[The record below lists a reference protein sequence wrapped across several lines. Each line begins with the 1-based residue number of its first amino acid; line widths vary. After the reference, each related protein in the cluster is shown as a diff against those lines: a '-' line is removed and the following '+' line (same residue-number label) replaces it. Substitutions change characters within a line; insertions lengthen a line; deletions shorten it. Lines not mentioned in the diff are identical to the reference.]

1 MNAPSARSLL
11 IAWAVV
17 LLLGSRVTAAPS
29 GDSMNDPIH
38 FGGYSWSTLL
48 DANSATAEAN
58 EPSHDSP
65 NGHFPRETPIPPEH
79 SRWCSWTA
87 PISGSVWWT
96 ASIFRAPQI
105 FGPEVCIAVYT
116 NDAAG
121 SLARVASEGGIINR
135 GIALLFSATAGVEYR
150 LVLDVH
156 GQSPLAFNVG
166 LSCGDPLPPV
176 NDVPSQALDLRRSR
190 GFAMFDLLGAT
201 HGPEDPSFGFYQYD
215 LNWWS
220 VAGRGGNSVWFTW
233 TAPSTGLF
241 DLEVAMFQSYPQLAV
256 FQDTLPGNPTFDFSR
271 NQMIEL
277 RTNGV
282 ANQQFGFNLE
292 GLDLLRASVNAS
304 RGDRFLFLVDQ
315 CEGAVTMPFIT
326 PGAAQTSQGW
336 IAVTDRMPNDDLADA
351 ATLESGHP
359 VLGRGGATSEP
370 GEESI
375 ASGTPLRSWWWTW
388 TSERS
393 EAIRIIP
400 PEAQVFTGTTFADL
414 QPVRV
419 SRVGAG
425 GQYAGFEATPGTRY
439 LLRVAP
445 SNSSPVEVT
454 LIRGSVA
461 DRRTEAVE
469 LRPQNGLTQGV
480 IPRALLTVDPDEP
493 GAELEG
499 ITGVGWATWSPTIP
513 GRYRL
518 RSIANVRAFRGNAD
532 GSLAPV
538 SPPWSNGRLA
548 VEVKPGERFWFAV
561 ANRESE
567 RDTPATIVVDAPTA
581 SDAFETPQEIQ
592 PGVLEV
598 LPDLIG
604 TSEPLEPSHGGL
616 PAVASRWYRWKCAH
630 SGRYTLAM
638 GGPHSPRA
646 AVYQGDSLP
655 TLRPILAWRC
665 TNPLMEGQ
673 AWNATEG
680 ETYRIAIE
688 AGDIEDPGVQWMLC
702 ENGLEEQATT
712 ALRTLSGTK
721 RFHLGLPERE
731 PFDNQ
736 VDTPPGYGSKW
747 FRHPANTFPPP
758 VRVLVILESEAVW
771 RQDRPPLV
779 RLFRKSS
786 SGEYFMI
793 GSSAPLH
800 ERGWVAAQGPA
811 IPGGETQIQVA
822 FPEDSPFF
830 TRIRILQQFDG
841 AQPAPTPPVL
851 SGFSD
856 HLHLVAPVDTPF
868 RIEWSRDLRTWN
880 PAGGAIGQSPHVN
893 LALPELGPVPAF
905 FRAVN
910 D

>member
-1 MNAPSARSLL
+1 M
-11 IAWAVV
+11 
-17 LLLGSRVTAAPS
+17 TAAPA
-29 GDSMNDPIH
+29 GDSINDPIR
-38 FGGYSWSTLL
+38 FGGYSWTALL
-48 DANSATAEAN
+48 DSNSATAEAN
-58 EPSHDSP
+58 EPSHASRYGDAP
-65 NGHFPRETPIPPEH
+65 WETTPIPPEH
-79 SRWCSWTA
+79 SLWCSWTA
-87 PISGSVWWT
+87 PISGSVWCI
-96 ASIFRAPQI
+96 ASIHMTPPHLV
-105 FGPEVCIAVYT
+105 PEAFLAVYT
-116 NDAAG
+116 NDATG
-121 SLARVASEGGIINR
+121 SLVRVASQNSFW
-135 GIALLFSATAGVEYR
+135 LLFTATAGVEYR

-156 GQSPLAFNVG
+156 GKSPWAFNVG
-166 LSCGDPLPPV
+166 LICGEPLPPI
-176 NDVPSQALDLRRSR
+176 NDAPSQAWDLSSSR
-190 GFAMFDLLGAT
+190 GFAMFDLLGAN
-201 HGPEDPSFGFYQYD
+201 HGPEDPDFGFF
-215 LNWWS
+215 LKPIEKWWQPVS
-220 VAGRGGNSVWFTW
+220 RGGNSVWYVW
-233 TAPSTGLF
+233 IAPSTGLF

-271 NQMIEL
+271 YQLTEL

-282 ANQQFGFNLE
+282 ANQQFGLS
-292 GLDLLRASVNAS
+292 LDGRSSLRTSINAS

-315 CEGAVTMPFIT
+315 CEAAGTAPFIT
-326 PGAAQTSQGW
+326 PGAAQTSEGW
-336 IAVTDRMPNDDLADA
+336 ISITDRLPNDDLADA

-388 TSERS
+388 TSERA

-414 QPVRV
+414 QPVRM
-419 SRVGAG
+419 SRVGVG

-439 LLRVAP
+439 LLRVAR
-445 SNSSPVEVT
+445 SNSSPVEVM

-469 LRPQNGLTQGV
+469 LRLQNGLTQGV

-616 PAVASRWYRWKCAH
+616 PAFASRWYRWKCAH

-638 GGPHSPRA
+638 GGPQGPRA

-688 AGDIEDPGVQWMLC
+688 PGDIEDPGVQWMLC
-702 ENGLEEQATT
+702 ENGLEEYATT

-721 RFHLGLPERE
+721 SFHLGLPERE

-800 ERGWVAAQGPA
+800 DRGWVAAQGPA

-822 FPEDSPFF
+822 FPEDAPFF
-830 TRIRILQQFDG
+830 SRIRIQQLFDG
-841 AQPAPTPPVL
+841 PRPAPTPPVL
-851 SGFSD
+851 SGLRD
-856 HLHLVAPVDTPF
+856 HLQLTAPVDTPF

-880 PAGGAIGQSPHVN
+880 AAGDAIGQSPHVN
-893 LALPELGPVPAF
+893 LALPDLGAVPAF